1 MAFVI
6 AFLVTLVAMPLCIVA
21 GTALGL
27 VDRPSDDGLK
37 IHVRPVPLTG
47 GVAVAAGAVVGLAV
61 AEPVP
66 WWLPTAVGLALIVG
80 AADDARPLSPWI
92 RIAVQGAAGAV
103 LVIGG
108 VRFEALGIMAAAAV
122 VLATLACANAVNLM
136 DGQDGLAGG
145 LSAIAA
151 AGLLLT
157 MPDGGD
163 GGILAVALC
172 GSLVAFLFWNRPPAR
187 VFLGN
192 GGAYA
197 VGVVLAV
204 LTAPAGRAGWTGLL
218 AAAVCLGPFAY
229 ELAST
234 VVRRVARG
242 RSLAIGDR
250 GHAYDV
256 AAERLGGRT
265 RSTVLFLF
273 LGAASIPVAVG
284 VSRGAPAVALV
295 VTAAYAGALVLGDVV
310 LRRPRSFTRKVS
322 DEPAR

>member
-163 GGILAVALC
+163 GGTLAVALC